1 MRAYEIAY
9 REAAAVKGKKKGKKG
24 GIGVDE
30 GIEGS
35 GGTKVEWRR

>member
-9 REAAAVKGKKKGKKG
+9 REAAAVKGKKKE

-35 GGTKVEWRR
+35 GGTKVDWRR